1 MIFNRHAKVAM
12 EEGYMRLSIE
22 YTNPASRT
30 IIFNTIGAIEEAMGI
45 HPEVI
50 HRKISEDKG
59 AFSVEFGGED
69 HVCSRESGEFIE
81 RVLQELNITDCD
93 CDNIIGC

>member
-1 MIFNRHAKVAM
+1 M

-30 IIFNTIGAIEEAMGI
+30 IIFNTIGAIEDAMGI

-50 HRKISEDKG
+50 HRKISDDKG
-59 AFSVEFGGED
+59 AFSVEFGGNEYI
-69 HVCSRESGEFIE
+69 CGRECGEFIE
-81 RVLQELNITDCD
+81 EVLKELNIDKCD
-93 CDNIIGC
+93 DGDLIPSC